1 MPLVC
6 KGQCKNWCLV
16 LRTVAFLV
24 ARLGSRQSQCR
35 RERGWVF
42 MGSGV
47 WVHSGVYTFPGV
59 FYELLEVRMICFQE
73 LLSCMGYIHL
83 GHYSFIL
90 NVCSWCVIS
99 RRISNDACTLGI
111 TYEERRSRWM
121 VLCHNKRCLHH
132 ALKLSIVFLQCRKL
146 FTPYLFCVPDKNI
159 IFLRIKCLIRLLRK
173 YMYLILLII
182 FCIYPEFWRFK
193 RY

>member
-59 FYELLEVRMICFQE
+59 FYELLEVRMIRFQE

-99 RRISNDACTLGI
+99 RRISLMMLVLQELLTRKEDLDGWFFVITKMSSSCTLTFYCI
-111 TYEERRSRWM
+111 FI
-121 VLCHNKRCLHH
+121 VQKIIH
-132 ALKLSIVFLQCRKL
+132 SIS
-146 FTPYLFCVPDKNI
+146 
-159 IFLRIKCLIRLLRK
+159 FLRTRQK
-173 YMYLILLII
+173 YY
-182 FCIYPEFWRFK
+182 FFED
-193 RY
+193 

>member
-47 WVHSGVYTFPGV
+47 WVHSGVYTHPGV
-59 FYELLEVRMICFQE
+59 FYELLEVRMIRFQE

-99 RRISNDACTLGI
+99 RRISLMMLVLQ
-111 TYEERRSRWM
+111 ELLKERRSRWM

-132 ALKLSIVFLQCRKL
+132 ALKLVFLQCRKL
-146 FTPYLFCVPDKNI
+146 FTPYHFCVPDKNI